1 MLSNKSSIYQ
11 YFNNTRRGDLH
22 IIITAP
28 IVITV
33 VFTGIVCVGDVK
45 SSVGFLLN
53 VIPTISSIILGFLGM
68 IIIASLSSNRVFDK
82 MKEDRVEDRQ
92 FRDVNLFRVFVYG
105 IFFNMTLEMI
115 LLFISLIFGF
125 INSSF
130 VLSKNFYIF
139 QFFIILY
146 LLIST
151 FLLFY
156 RNMDR
161 IYQVVISRNP

>member
-1 MLSNKSSIYQ
+1 
-11 YFNNTRRGDLH
+11 
-22 IIITAP
+22 
-28 IVITV
+28 
-33 VFTGIVCVGDVK
+33 
-45 SSVGFLLN
+45 
-53 VIPTISSIILGFLGM
+53 
-68 IIIASLSSNRVFDK
+68 

-125 INSSF
+125 VNSSF
-130 VLSKNFYIF
+130 VLSKDFYIF

-151 FLLFY
+151 FFLFY

-161 IYQVVISRNP
+161 IYQVVINRNP

>member
-1 MLSNKSSIYQ
+1 MLSHKSSIYQ
-11 YFNNTRRGDLH
+11 YFNNARGDDFH
-22 IIITAP
+22 TIITAP
-28 IVITV
+28 IAIAL
-33 VFTGIVCVGDVK
+33 VFTYIIYFGDVK

-68 IIIASLSSNRVFDK
+68 IIIASLSSNRIFDK

-92 FRDVNLFRVFVYG
+92 FRDVNLFRVFIYG

-130 VLSKNFYIF
+130 ALSKVFYIF